1 MNQSISAALSAAKIQ
16 LTSMLNKIISENE
29 LPSQLYEN
37 VLLEMLLEIKQQ
49 KISEIAIENMQLH
62 NRIDEA
68 NKQIENYKQQVEKQ
82 EIRKESK

>member
-1 MNQSISAALSAAKIQ
+1 MNQSISAAFSAAKIQ
-16 LTSMLNKIISENE
+16 LTSTLNKIISESE
-29 LPSQLYEN
+29 IPSQLYES

-49 KISEIAIENMQLH
+49 KISELAVENMQLH

-68 NKQIENYKQQVEKQ
+68 NKQIEDYKQQVEKQ

>member
-1 MNQSISAALSAAKIQ
+1 MNQSISSILGNAKIQ
-16 LTSMLNKIISENE
+16 LTSTLNKIISENE

-68 NKQIENYKQQVEKQ
+68 NKQIEDYKQQLEKQ

>member
-16 LTSMLNKIISENE
+16 LTSTLNKIISENN

-49 KISEIAIENMQLH
+49 KMSEIAIENIQLH

-68 NKQIENYKQQVEKQ
+68 EKQIEDYKKQTEKQ
-82 EIRKESK
+82 STQKESK

>member
-16 LTSMLNKIISENE
+16 LTSTLNKIISENE

-68 NKQIENYKQQVEKQ
+68 NKQIEDYKQQLEKQ